1 MATFVT
7 TVRFTQQGIQ
17 AVGDTTDRAASLRS
31 AAEKM
36 GVTIKDIYWTL
47 GDFDGLLILD
57 APDDETAAAFLMH
70 AASQGNVQTTT
81 TRAFTAEEM
90 QGVLAKMSS

>member
-7 TVRFTQQGIQ
+7 TVKFTQQGIK
-17 AVGDTTDRAASLRS
+17 AVGHTTDRAAALHS

-36 GVTIKDIYWTL
+36 GVTIKDTYWTL

-90 QGVLAKMSS
+90 QGVLAKMGS